1 VSIQDNVFLNHA
13 AVVCAGGNSLA
24 QLKRCLLDRQ
34 ADVMTWTEAF
44 GTTTALPVGQCHGE
58 LPVIPLEEP
67 QWQSRNNQI
76 ALAVYEQIRD
86 KVTKAVEQYGA
97 DRVGVVIG
105 TSTSGIGDAE
115 PAIKHYVETGA
126 LPDQY
131 HYSVQ
136 EMANTAE
143 FVAELAGV
151 TGPVYAISTACSS
164 GAKALISAKRLISS
178 GLCDVVIAGGV
189 DSLCKLTLQ
198 GFSALEAVS
207 DEVCLPF
214 SVNRR
219 GINIGE
225 GGALFVVSKQRQGV
239 RLAGMGESSDAHH
252 ISAPEPEGKGAE
264 RAMQQALQDAEL
276 NPSEIDYINLHGTA
290 TPLND
295 QMESLAVS
303 RVFPATILCSS
314 TKPFTGHT
322 LGAAGAIEAAICW
335 LALTETGFV
344 PPHWWDGQ
352 ADPALPALN
361 FVAAHDSDTTIKR
374 AISNSFAFGG
384 NNVALVME
392 SVR

>member
-1 VSIQDNVFLNHA
+1 MSPQADVFLNSVG
-13 AVVCAGGNSLA
+13 VVCATGNGL
-24 QLKRCLLDRQ
+24 QQIKGHLLKPQ
-34 ADVMTWTEAF
+34 PDVMTWTDEF
-44 GTTTALPVGQCHGE
+44 GTAALPVGKCPDA
-58 LPVIPLEEP
+58 LPMIPLDGK

-76 ALAVYEQIRD
+76 AVAVFEQIREQ
-86 KVTKAVEQYGA
+86 VEQAVTDYGPA
-97 DRVGVVIG
+97 RVGVVIG

-115 PAIKHYVETGA
+115 TAIKQYVENGT
-126 LPDQY
+126 LPDSY
-131 HYSVQ
+131 DYSVQ

-151 TGPVYAISTACSS
+151 KGPVYAISTACSS
-164 GAKALISAKRLISS
+164 GAKALASAKQLITS

-207 DEVCLPF
+207 EQVCLPF
-214 SVNRR
+214 SVNRN

-225 GGALFVVSKQRQGV
+225 GGALFVISKQRQGV
-239 RLAGMGESSDAHH
+239 RLAGIGESSDAHH
-252 ISAPEPEGKGAE
+252 ISAPEPEGRGAE
-264 RAMQQALQDAEL
+264 QSMKKALDDANL
-276 NPSEIDYINLHGTA
+276 VASDIDYINLHGTA

-303 RVFPATILCSS
+303 RVFPATVLCSS

-335 LALTETGFV
+335 LALTEPAFA
-344 PPHWWDGQ
+344 PPHLWDGQ
-352 ADPALPALN
+352 ADPLLPPLN
-361 FVAAHDSDTTIKR
+361 FVSAEAIGTVIDR

-384 NNVALVME
+384 NNIALVME
-392 SVR
+392 RVA

>member
-1 VSIQDNVFLNHA
+1 MSIQDNVFLNHA

-34 ADVMTWTEAF
+34 ADVMTWTEEF
-44 GTTTALPVGQCHGE
+44 GTTALPVGKCQGE
-58 LPVIPLEEP
+58 LTAIPLEGP

-76 ALAVYEQIRD
+76 ALAVYEQICEQ
-86 KVTKAVEQYGA
+86 VAEAVQQYGA
-97 DRVGVVIG
+97 NRVGVVIG

-126 LPDQY
+126 LPKEY

-225 GGALFVVSKQRQGV
+225 GGALFVVSKQREGV

-264 RAMQQALQDAEL
+264 QAMQQALQDAGL

-290 TPLND
+290 TSLND

-303 RVFPATILCSS
+303 RVFPATIMCSS

-335 LALTETGFV
+335 LALTEAGFV
-344 PPHWWDGQ
+344 PPHCWDGQ

-361 FVAAHDSDTTIKR
+361 FVAAQARNTTINR